1 MKKVIFIQGIHDFS
15 IKNKKL
21 INFLNESGFEV
32 IYFTAFY
39 TVIDIKEQK
48 KLLTKINQYIKESPE
63 IVSILGHS
71 FGGILAYS
79 LDEESYK
86 KIYSIVTVGSPHTL
100 KHKWFLKVISDV
112 GYKKHTVR
120 KQTSV
125 GMSDD
130 ILVDKKY
137 TNYSTELPYYVL
149 TGFHETILRNKKIMQ
164 KVISFL

>member
-63 IVSILGHS
+63 IVSILGH
-71 FGGILAYS
+71 
-79 LDEESYK
+79 
-86 KIYSIVTVGSPHTL
+86 
-100 KHKWFLKVISDV
+100 
-112 GYKKHTVR
+112 
-120 KQTSV
+120 
-125 GMSDD
+125 
-130 ILVDKKY
+130 
-137 TNYSTELPYYVL
+137 
-149 TGFHETILRNKKIMQ
+149 
-164 KVISFL
+164 